1 MVNLVKYRK
10 RIVYVVS
17 QVSLRFTGG
26 IDMILRRIIVADDE
40 ILQRNVLTK
49 ILKKITPETE
59 ITACANGKEVYEEL
73 QNNGADLVITD
84 ICMPVMDGMELIRQ
98 ISANYPCVKIGLIS
112 AYQEFEYAREAIQRS
127 VSDYLIKPFRIS
139 DAQKLIDKVS
149 EELERERKTSRQLIH
164 YESMVE
170 EGKKQDRLK
179 LLWSVLNSGN
189 ESQTAEEELKGFAC
203 PGTIVALR
211 WKVRRGFRQ
220 SRAQMSEQQQD
231 QLIAEM
237 INGFHGACF
246 VPREHGLD
254 KTEQKAAVML
264 AGWEAAVVA
273 SQLEKLL
280 LRLRLH
286 DIIFWAGIS
295 NSLPNMIEHGAE
307 GFRQAE
313 EVLSFYFFTPE
324 TGGIFQYA
332 KFGAVMEMPMIS
344 VSAYETDIR
353 QAVRAGDG
361 KRRKGAL
368 SELEKVL
375 GQAPYR
381 YPNKIKHRVSSMIM
395 SVLKELDG
403 MIPQA
408 DYDVLLNEAYQL
420 FGQCDSFVSLFGI
433 SEDLLDRAAG
443 YYMQTA
449 MSYDAVESCIS
460 YIKNHLEEDL
470 SLQFLADQVH
480 FHPNYLS
487 TQIKNRMGMSYSSYI
502 LSLRME
508 LACKLLTETDLKIA
522 DIAGKSGF
530 RDSSYFNRVF
540 RKQFTISPEQYRK
553 VHKKC

>member
-1 MVNLVKYRK
+1 
-10 RIVYVVS
+10 
-17 QVSLRFTGG
+17 
-26 IDMILRRIIVADDE
+26 MILRRIIVADDE

-59 ITACANGKEVYEEL
+59 ITACANGKEAYEEL
-73 QNNGADLVITD
+73 QRKSADLVVTD

-98 ISANYPCVKIGLIS
+98 ISANYPCVKIVLIS

-127 VSDYLIKPFRIS
+127 VSDYLIKPFRVS

-149 EELERERKTSRQLIH
+149 EELEREQKTSQQLIH

-170 EGKKQDRLK
+170 EGKKQDRVK
-179 LLWSVLNSGN
+179 AIWAVLNGG
-189 ESQTAEEELKGFAC
+189 TKTLATGEELKAFDCA
-203 PGTIVALR
+203 GTIVALR
-211 WKVRRGFRQ
+211 WKIRRGFRQ

-231 QLIAEM
+231 QLVAEM
-237 INGFHGACF
+237 INGFQGACF

-264 AGWEAAVVA
+264 AGWNASDVA
-273 SQLEKLL
+273 SRLEKLL

-295 NSLPNMIEHGAE
+295 NSLPNMIEYGAE

-324 TGGIFQYA
+324 AGGVFAYA
-332 KFGAVMEMPMIS
+332 KFSTIMEMPMIS

-361 KRRKGAL
+361 DRMKEVL
-368 SELEKVL
+368 TDLENVL

-381 YPNKIKHRVSSMIM
+381 YPNKIKHRVSSMIV
-395 SVLKELDG
+395 SVIKELDG
-403 MIPQA
+403 MIPQS
-408 DYDVLLNEAYQL
+408 DYDMLLNEAYQL
-420 FGQCDSFVSLFGI
+420 FGQCDSFTLLFDI
-433 SEDLLDRAAG
+433 SKELLERTIR
-443 YYMQTA
+443 YYVQTA

-460 YIKNHLEEDL
+460 YIKNHLEEEL
-470 SLQFLADQVH
+470 SLQFLAEQVH

-508 LACKLLTETDLKIA
+508 LACKLLTETDLRIA
-522 DIAGKSGF
+522 DVAGKSGF

-540 RKQFTISPEQYRK
+540 RKQFKISPEQYRK
-553 VHKKC
+553 VHKRC